1 MNQKNARAIADDA
14 PALVTNN
21 TARFDDILGYAGVSG
36 CLLEKFHLYWQ
47 SEAAAVRQLINAFT
61 HLNLG
66 YLQMDAI
73 PREVRERYWVA
84 EQQILLYE
92 QECERRKTSE
102 EFH

>member
-1 MNQKNARAIADDA
+1 MDDA

-21 TARFDDILGYAGVSG
+21 DARLDDILGYADVSG
-36 CLLEKFHLYWQ
+36 CLLEKFYLYWQ
-47 SEAAAVRQLINAFT
+47 LEAAAVRQLINAFT

-73 PREVRERYWVA
+73 PREVRERYWTA
-84 EQQILLYE
+84 EQQTLLYK